1 MEQVVAQGR
10 AFLTMCGSLVRY
22 GDRTSTLGLLI
33 SVDAKL
39 YGLTVDHLFRSQR
52 DEEQSTI
59 TKEPNILSDEYDVEG
74 NQTDGSGVDD
84 VIYED
89 LDNDHRVS
97 DNGSVTFGRSHA
109 EATMDHT
116 LTECYG
122 AFITGHKVDSVR
134 EIDPRTPYLD
144 WALIEFDDGYFERPN
159 AFYSEDDLVHPKFFA
174 RLSEAPKASEVHV
187 FMISGV
193 SGTRKGVMLNSYSY
207 IGGKPG
213 EELCQVWNVILSDS
227 ARKL

>member
-1 MEQVVAQGR
+1 
-10 AFLTMCGSLVRY
+10 
-22 GDRTSTLGLLI
+22 
-33 SVDAKL
+33 VDSKL

-59 TKEPNILSDEYDVEG
+59 TEELSILSDKHDVEG
-74 NQTDGSGVDD
+74 NQTDGSWVDD
-84 VIYED
+84 VTYED
-89 LDNDHRVS
+89 LDDDQRVS
-97 DNGSVTFGRSHA
+97 DNGSVAFGRSHA

-116 LTECYG
+116 LTEHYG
-122 AFITGHKVDSVR
+122 ASISGHKVNSVR
-134 EIDPRTPYLD
+134 EIDPQTPYLD

-159 AFYSEDDLVHPKFFA
+159 AFYSEDDPVHPKFFT
-174 RLSEAPKASEVHV
+174 RLSAAPKASGVHV

-213 EELCQVWNVILSDS
+213 EKLCQAWNVILSDS